1 MPAVRFVCPTY
12 SVVLSLVISV
22 FLTACSEKSVEDDA
36 SPTPKTRVAF
46 DSELA
51 LGQVVELNLPITRL
65 QVNVL
70 EIRRREVRSSAE
82 VPTIDC
88 FRFASS

>member
-1 MPAVRFVCPTY
+1 MAKDLLAHSNLLGYGP
-12 SVVLSLVISV
+12 
-22 FLTACSEKSVEDDA
+22 
-36 SPTPKTRVAF
+36 RVAF

-51 LGQVVELNLPITRL
+51 LGQVVELNLPITKL

-70 EIRRREVRSSAE
+70 EIHRREVRSSAE